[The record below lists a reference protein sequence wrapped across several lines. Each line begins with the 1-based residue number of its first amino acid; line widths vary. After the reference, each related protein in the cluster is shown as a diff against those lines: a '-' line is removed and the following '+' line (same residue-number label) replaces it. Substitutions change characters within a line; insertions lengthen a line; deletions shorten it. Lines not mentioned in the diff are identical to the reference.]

1 MAVITRPDVT
11 RCQGGS
17 QRQPDPQ
24 RTAPHSP
31 TTGLEEHLEILLL
44 DILLRALL
52 EVITGLSAEHS
63 AGHGAAFRPRRSCAL
78 SPKES

>member
-31 TTGLEEHLEILLL
+31 TRGPEEHLEILLL
-44 DILLRALL
+44 DIFLRALL
-52 EVITGLSAEHS
+52 ELITGLPAERS
-63 AGHGAAFRPRRSCAL
+63 MGHGAAFRPHRSRAL